1 MSKLRFVPLAFVL
14 MSLAASFTASAAPFA
29 LFCSQEDPMERV
41 FLAASHKARL
51 PTKCGPY
58 CDSPGGYT
66 TPTATAIGS
75 SCAIAQANLTAQLK
89 SYANSTCGASCQL
102 VVTTTV
108 ACHASGSG
116 FAVSGYATHGC
127 RDSTC

>member
-1 MSKLRFVPLAFVL
+1 MPKLRFVSLAFVL
-14 MSLAASFTASAAPFA
+14 MSLAASFAASAAPFA

-41 FLAASHKARL
+41 FLAASPKTQL

-66 TPTATAIGS
+66 TPTSTAIGT
-75 SCAIAQANLTAQLK
+75 SCTVAQTNLTTQLRN
-89 SYANSTCGASCQL
+89 YANSVCGNSCQL

-108 ACHASGSG
+108 ACHASGTGYS
-116 FAVSGYATHGC
+116 VSGYATHGC

>member
-1 MSKLRFVPLAFVL
+1 MPKLRFVPLAFVL
-14 MSLAASFTASAAPFA
+14 MSLAAAFAASAAPFA

-41 FLAASHKARL
+41 FLAASHKAQL

-66 TPTATAIGS
+66 TPTATAIGT
-75 SCAIAQANLTAQLK
+75 SCTVAQTNLTTQLRN
-89 SYANSTCGASCQL
+89 YANSVCGNSCQL

-108 ACHASGSG
+108 ACHASGTGYS
-116 FAVSGYATHGC
+116 VSGYATHGC

>member
-14 MSLAASFTASAAPFA
+14 MSLAASFAASAAPFA

-41 FLAASHKARL
+41 FLAASHKAQL

-58 CDSPGGYT
+58 CDSPGSYV
-66 TPTATAIGS
+66 TPTATAIGT
-75 SCAIAQANLTAQLK
+75 SCAIAQTNLTNQLK

-116 FAVSGYATHGC
+116 YSVSGYATHGC

>member
-1 MSKLRFVPLAFVL
+1 MSKFRLVPLAFVL
-14 MSLAASFTASAAPFA
+14 MSLAASFSASAAPFA

-41 FLAASHKARL
+41 FLAASHKAQL

-58 CDSPGGYT
+58 CDSPGSYS
-66 TPTATAIGS
+66 TPAATAIGS
-75 SCAIAQANLTAQLK
+75 SCAIAQTNLTTQLK
-89 SYANSTCGASCQL
+89 NYANSFCGSCQL

-108 ACHASGSG
+108 ACHASGTG
-116 FAVSGYATHGC
+116 FSVSGYATYGC